1 MLEGRNI
8 GLGVPP
14 PPEYGAQP
22 QVTERVME
30 AWHWLVTEGLLLPD
44 HTAAGWHTISTNGR
58 QRLIQ
63 QAQFNHWESLGV
75 DQVRSD
81 LEHAGGTRIV
91 GGTQENVQ
99 LAWQWVCKKQDEAS
113 LSAVTRSGK
122 SRGLPLIAGSRIEEL
137 RNLPSTRFDLRKLVR
152 ICEELNI
159 SFEHDCFWED
169 LVCRGCQ

>member
-1 MLEGRNI
+1 
-8 GLGVPP
+8 
-14 PPEYGAQP
+14 
-22 QVTERVME
+22 ME

-122 SRGLPLIAGSRIEEL
+122 SRATHCGVENRRAAKFALDP
-137 RNLPSTRFDLRKLVR
+137 F
-152 ICEELNI
+152 
-159 SFEHDCFWED
+159 
-169 LVCRGCQ
+169 